1 MDILLN
7 LHTRG
12 VPHGPHLSL
21 SSDSI
26 FRVPQVKG
34 IGTEWQF
41 IRGETESWIR
51 SFDVIHRH
59 TVSNWASEE

>member
-1 MDILLN
+1 M
-7 LHTRG
+7 
-12 VPHGPHLSL
+12 PHGPHLSL